1 MRQLFKASAVLASA
15 ALALTACGT
24 AGDAASGSDD
34 PLIVYTNSNSDGRAE
49 WLTEQAAEAGFEI
62 EVVGQGGGDTTN
74 KILAEAGNPVADVV
88 FGLNNV
94 YFNQLVDAGTIDP
107 FTPEWSGEV
116 DPELG
121 DASGEGNYWPIVQQ
135 AILFT
140 YDADRTSAEDA
151 PADLTDLW
159 NDPAYQGRYQSEIST
174 GAATTQI
181 VMAGILTRYQDPDG
195 ELGVS
200 EEGWQQIEAYF
211 ANGSPAVEDV
221 DLFQRLSDDEVDYGQ
236 MASSG
241 IPAREDSYGF
251 AAGHL
256 EPEVG
261 VPFVVE
267 QVGVIEGTDQLDE
280 SQAFINWFGSADVQA
295 KWSAEFD
302 SMPVN
307 QGAIDAADPEIVD
320 FHEGLKRQDIDWDF
334 VTENLGGWIEK
345 IELEY
350 LG

>member
-1 MRQLFKASAVLASA
+1 MRQLLKASAVLAA
-15 ALALTACGT
+15 GVLALTACGS
-24 AGDAASGSDD
+24 AGGSSGSDD

-49 WLTEQAAEAGFEI
+49 WLTEQASEAGFEI

-88 FGLNNV
+88 FGLNTM
-94 YFNQLVDAGTIDP
+94 YFNQLVDAETIEP
-107 FTPEWSGEV
+107 YTPEWSDEI

-121 DASGEGNYWPIVQQ
+121 DSSGDGNYWPIVQQ
-135 AILFT
+135 AILFV

-151 PADLTDLW
+151 PSDIIDLW
-159 NDPAYQGRYQSEIST
+159 NDPTYEGRYQSEVST
-174 GAATTQI
+174 GTATTQV
-181 VMAGILTRYQDPDG
+181 VMAGILSRYQDPSG
-195 ELGVS
+195 ELGIS
-200 EEGWQQIEAYF
+200 DEGWQQVEAYF

-221 DLFQRLSDDEVDYGQ
+221 DLFQRLADDEVDYGQ

-251 AAGHL
+251 QAGYVQ
-256 EPEVG
+256 PEVG

-267 QVGVIEGTDQLDE
+267 QVGIIKGTDQLEE
-280 SQAFINWFGSADVQA
+280 SQEFVDWFGSDEVQA
-295 KWSAEFD
+295 AWSAEFD

-307 QGAIDAADPEIVD
+307 EGAIEQADPEIVD
-320 FHEGLKRQDIDWDF
+320 FHESLVRQDIDWEF
-334 VTENLGGWIEK
+334 VTENLGSWVEK

-350 LG
+350 VG